1 MCQDRRLVW
10 LLSPADGP
18 GLGGGCLPPDPTP
31 GAPAQARPLLLPP
44 RTHGLAGAIP
54 PRPGPLQAGVL
65 RKGISEIQNYNVEL
79 GIAMSASTRF

>member
-1 MCQDRRLVW
+1 MCQDRRLVG
-10 LLSPADGP
+10 LLAPTGGP

-31 GAPAQARPLLLPP
+31 GDPPQVRPLLLPP
-44 RTHGLAGAIP
+44 RTHGLARAIP

-79 GIAMSASTRF
+79 GIAMSASTRS